1 MGTWPVP
8 VPAPSGVCIAGHRR
22 VSLSQLCGGRAP
34 AGCVRWAA
42 AFPQG
47 GAWGVAAVC
56 RRPGKDPPRQFGE
69 RAFPG
74 LPWMP
79 AWLCGLVG
87 QLPVCAAASGVVYAP
102 APTALGAASKA
113 QPRRLNSR
121 PPGGGVR
128 SGWFTDRRSWLSRSL
143 LCMDSVA
150 QDRRI
155 QAAMRPVHSSLTVEP

>member
-1 MGTWPVP
+1 M
-8 VPAPSGVCIAGHRR
+8 PAPSGVRNAGRRR
-22 VSLSQLCGGRAP
+22 VSFSQLCGGRAP
-34 AGCVRWAA
+34 AGSVRMPAA
-42 AFPQG
+42 LPDG

-74 LPWMP
+74 FPWVST
-79 AWLCGLVG
+79 WLCGLVG
-87 QLPVCAAASGVVYAP
+87 QMSVCAATSGVVNAP

-155 QAAMRPVHSSLTVEP
+155 QAAMRPFHSSSTVEL